1 MIRQFKKNPYLY
13 LGLFLGI
20 VMILLALFVPLFS
33 NQSYSDQNSAL
44 QNLTPGAG
52 HWFGTDKFGRDIFV
66 RVFFGT
72 RISLAVGLSSAVICG
87 LFGILYGAVAGFA
100 GGLVDLFLM
109 RLADVIDAIP
119 SLLYVILITLT
130 LGANVMGIVTG
141 ICISGWIELARIV
154 RGEVMRLKSKE
165 FCMAAGLYGAKP
177 LYLLRKHILPNAA
190 GVIIVNLTFFI
201 PKAIFTEAFLSF
213 MGVGIGAP
221 IASLGTLIQDARS
234 QMRLYPYQMIY
245 PILILCILIISFQM
259 IGTGLEKKLDVQHNE

>member
-1 MIRQFKKNPYLY
+1 MRNSIKKNPYLF
-13 LGLFLGI
+13 LGLFLGF
-20 VMILLALFVPLFS
+20 ILTTLAIFVPLLS
-33 NQSYSDQNSAL
+33 NQSYSDQNSAV
-44 QNLTPGAG
+44 QNLGSSLT
-52 HWFGTDKFGRDIFV
+52 HLFGTDKFGRDIFV
-66 RVFFGT
+66 RVFYGT
-72 RISLAVGLSSAVICG
+72 RISLMVGLLSAFVCG
-87 LFGILYGAVAGFA
+87 LFGIIYGAIAGFA
-100 GGLVDLFLM
+100 GGVADIIMM
-109 RLADVIDAIP
+109 RVADIIDAIP

-130 LGANVMGIVTG
+130 LGANVMGIVAG

-154 RGEVMRLKSKE
+154 RGEVMRLKQKE

-177 LYLLRKHILPNAA
+177 LYLLRKHILPNTA

-213 MGVGIGAP
+213 MGVGIAAP

-259 IGTGLEKKLDVQHNE
+259 IGMGLGKKFDLQND